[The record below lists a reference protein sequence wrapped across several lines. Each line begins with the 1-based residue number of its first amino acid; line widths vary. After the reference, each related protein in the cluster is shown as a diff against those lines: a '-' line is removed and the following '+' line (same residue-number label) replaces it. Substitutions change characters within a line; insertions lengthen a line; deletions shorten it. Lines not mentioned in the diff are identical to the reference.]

1 MKISGN
7 IVDILQKTIYPA
19 TLRVENGRIAT
30 IARETQQ
37 YDTFI
42 LPGFIDA
49 HLHIESTLLVPSEFA
64 RLVVGHG
71 TVAVVSDPHEIANV
85 LGIAGIDYMIADSKK
100 TPLKIFFGAPSC
112 VPATPFETAGAVFG
126 PPEVEALLQRDD
138 IWYLSEMMNYPG
150 VIAHD
155 PQVAAIL
162 QTAGNYNKPIDGH
175 APGLRGPD
183 LSTYIAAG
191 ITTDHETVAYDEGEE
206 KLDKGMKLMI
216 REGSAARNFDTLW
229 PLIDRYP
236 EQCMLCTD
244 DIYPDELVKEH
255 INGLVRRA
263 VAHGADTMNVLQAA
277 CVNPVRHYGLDVGLL
292 RPGDSADFIVVDN
305 LKEYNILTTCIQG
318 RIVAEQGKLLLSP
331 TKSMPLQGVAADRKK
346 AANFAVTPAGGRMR
360 VIEAI
365 EDQILTNM
373 VYAVPHIV
381 DGQVV
386 SNPDADVLKFV
397 VVSRYET
404 TAPAIGFIRRFGL
417 QQGAIASSVGHDSH
431 NILAIGVTD
440 EAICTA
446 VNLIIDNQG
455 GLTVVSEDEQVVL
468 PLPVAGLMAN
478 DDGYAVAARFV
489 SLNRLVKKLGCQM
502 QAPFMTLSFMSLLVA
517 PRLKLSDKGLFDS
530 EHFRFIDLFVATE
543 EE

>member
-7 IVDILQKTIYPA
+7 IVDILQKTIYPG
-19 TLRVENGRIAT
+19 TLRIENGRIAA
-30 IARETQQ
+30 IDQEARE

-49 HLHIESTLLVPSEFA
+49 HLHIESTLLVPGEFA
-64 RLVVGHG
+64 RLAVRHG

-85 LGIAGIDYMIADSKK
+85 LGIPGIDYMIADNRK
-100 TPLKIFFGAPSC
+100 TPLKIYFGAPSC
-112 VPATPFETAGAVFG
+112 VPATPFETAGAAFG
-126 PPEVEALLQRDD
+126 PLEIEALLNRDD
-138 IWYLSEMMNYPG
+138 IWFLSEMMNYPG
-150 VIAHD
+150 VITND
-155 PQVAAIL
+155 SQVAEIL
-162 QTAGNYNKPIDGH
+162 QIARKHKKPIDGH
-175 APGLRGPD
+175 APGLRGQD
-183 LSTYIAAG
+183 LTTYIAAG

-206 KLDKGMKLMI
+206 KLNKGMKLLL

-244 DIYPDELVKEH
+244 DIYPDELAESH

-263 VAHGADTMNVLQAA
+263 VAHGAEPMNVLKAA
-277 CVNPVRHYGLDVGLL
+277 CVTPVLHYGLDVGLL
-292 RPGDSADFIVVDN
+292 KPGDPADFIVVDN
-305 LKEYNILTTCIQG
+305 LKEYNIISTCIQG
-318 RIVAEQGKLLLSP
+318 QYVAKHGKSLLPPTSSTPLPGIVAG
-331 TKSMPLQGVAADRKK
+331 RKK
-346 AANFAVTPAGGRMR
+346 AMDFVVKPADGKMR

-365 EDQILTNM
+365 DGQILTNM
-373 VYAVPHIV
+373 VYAAPRIAN
-381 DGQVV
+381 GQVV
-386 SNPDADVLKFV
+386 SNPEDDVLKFV
-397 VVSRYET
+397 VVSRYEN
-404 TAPAIGFIRRFGL
+404 AAAGIGFIKGFGL

-455 GLTVVSEDEQVVL
+455 GLAAVSEDEQVVL

-478 DDGYAVAARFV
+478 DDGFEVAARFTG
-489 SLNRLVKKLGCQM
+489 LNRLVKKLGCQLK
-502 QAPFMTLSFMSLLVA
+502 APFMTLSFMSLLVA

-530 EHFRFIDLFVATE
+530 EHFRFVDLFVSTE
-543 EE
+543 KE